1 MVLIF
6 KEKQQISRHENK
18 TLNFYKVKH
27 TKCIVKS
34 SDEKDIQNTPDIRF
48 IFIIDRCFYKSN
60 QR

>member
-6 KEKQQISRHENK
+6 KEKQQISQHENK

-27 TKCIVKS
+27 TICTVKR
-34 SDEKDIQNTPDIRF
+34 SDKKDIHNMPDIRF

-60 QR
+60 QS